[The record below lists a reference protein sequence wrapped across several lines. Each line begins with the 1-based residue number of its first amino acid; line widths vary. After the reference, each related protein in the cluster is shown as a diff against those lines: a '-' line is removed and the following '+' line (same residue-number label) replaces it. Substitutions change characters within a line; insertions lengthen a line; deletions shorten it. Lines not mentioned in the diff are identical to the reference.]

1 MEAATIERVEELRY
15 LISRDTHTL
24 LKARKRTGSGNGEV
38 KQLEKSLADMK
49 REYETSMSRIK
60 AEGFYYALMNEKEI
74 DALHGKFMLL
84 QQNDKMDALAGEGTG
99 AQLIDQM
106 DDILK
111 TNAESK
117 RAIAAFLTDLNLLI
131 PRAERERVKKFFEG
145 YLDSAIFQIAEGADK
160 LSVDLFV
167 QASMDLDFACDIKGN
182 VCELRRR
189 SGMRVPSFDISSLG
203 KFGKMLTERVA
214 LPNFGFFGRSEGIE
228 EGDEETETK
237 GVEKKVEKIEAKKE
251 TKQAQQLQP
260 KEQRQQAQKA
270 IQPAPQTPTTPAQQT
285 QTAPVPKPEIQ
296 SASTSQSSQQLLL
309 QSENDEKIEEIDKKM
324 AVILKNGKMQ
334 RWVLGTFKDD
344 SERQEYEKAQT
355 ILANLMKMKR
365 DIQKK
370 R

>member
-1 MEAATIERVEELRY
+1 
-15 LISRDTHTL
+15 
-24 LKARKRTGSGNGEV
+24 
-38 KQLEKSLADMK
+38 
-49 REYETSMSRIK
+49 
-60 AEGFYYALMNEKEI
+60 
-74 DALHGKFMLL
+74 
-84 QQNDKMDALAGEGTG
+84 
-99 AQLIDQM
+99 M

-111 TNAESK
+111 TNAENK
-117 RAIAAFLTDLNLLI
+117 GAIAAFLTDLNLLI

-145 YLDSAIFQIAEGADK
+145 YLDSAIFQIEETADK

-203 KFGKMLTERVA
+203 KFGKMLTERVTM
-214 LPNFGFFGRSEGIE
+214 PKFGFFGKSEGIE
-228 EGDEETETK
+228 EEEEETGAK
-237 GVEKKVEKIEAKKE
+237 GVEKKAEKVEVKKE
-251 TKQAQQLQP
+251 TKQVQLPQP
-260 KEQRQQAQKA
+260 KAQKQQAQKA
-270 IQPAPQTPTTPAQQT
+270 IQLAPQTPTTSAQQT

-309 QSENDEKIEEIDKKM
+309 QSENDEKIDELDKKM

-344 SERQEYEKAQT
+344 SERQEYEKAQA

-370 R
+370 H